1 MQLLSSPFSHATR
14 ISRSLSCA
22 GLVVGLIFA
31 TTNAALAEGANGT
44 ASATTPSTPSAVNPS
59 ANQVTGLGNAAC
71 VQQYNDYGIGLEQT
85 SQDVAIAQTAA
96 DAVGLGLEA
105 AGLASSFVSSAGAV
119 VGVTAQ
125 GVALGLGIAD
135 LFNQQTQI
143 NLANEQNGLSYCEQ
157 GFAGTISVSAGG
169 SNITGN
175 SIYNNNLGVAQNANV
190 GGNVT
195 ASQVHTTQ
203 GISTNGGGIIIGDP
217 NLTTFSSG
225 ITLGGGALSGAGFGG
240 AQAYT
245 GDVTAIAIGNSA
257 RATSINSTAMG
268 TTATAT
274 ATGASAFGAGAT
286 ASGIDSTSAGQGA
299 QATATGASAFGTG
312 ATASGLGSTSAGQ
325 GAQAT
330 TTGASAFGT
339 GATASGLGSTSAGQ
353 GAQATTT
360 GASAFG
366 TGATA
371 SGLGSTSAGQ
381 GAQATAA
388 GASAFG
394 TGATA
399 SGLGST
405 SAGQGA
411 QATATRASAFGT
423 DAAASGVGSTSVG
436 QGAQATAANSAAFGT
451 GAVASLENQQVFGTA
466 NDTYAMRGITSQESK
481 RRQSGLLQLPTTDAL
496 GNLAS
501 DGGATFRAIAA
512 NRAGLAI
519 SLALEAPD
527 LAAGEDFG
535 IRLGLGN
542 FDGNAHAMGFSAIGI
557 LGRNLISSGDRLAF
571 NGGIG
576 WGHSE
581 FMGYKQ
587 KGIVAGRAGLQLSW

>member
-1 MQLLSSPFSHATR
+1 MQPTRLLKS
-14 ISRSLSCA
+14 A
-22 GLVVGLIFA
+22 GLVFGLIIA
-31 TTNAALAEGANGT
+31 MASPALAQGANGT
-44 ASATTPSTPSAVNPS
+44 VSAATPSTPTAVNPS

-71 VQQYNDYGIGLEQT
+71 VQQYNDYGISLEQT
-85 SQDVAIAQTAA
+85 SQNVAIAQTAA
-96 DAVGLGLEA
+96 DSVGLALEV

-119 VGVTAQ
+119 PGVTAQ

-143 NLANEQNGLSYCEQ
+143 NLANEQNGLPYCEQ

-169 SNITGN
+169 SNITGD

-217 NLTTFSSG
+217 NFTTFSSG
-225 ITLGGGALSGAGFGG
+225 ITLGGGALSGAGYGG
-240 AQAYT
+240 KQAYT

-257 RATSINSTAMG
+257 RATSVNSTAMG
-268 TTATAT
+268 TSATAT
-274 ATGASAFGAGAT
+274 ATGATAFGASATASGVDAAAFGTSATASGASSVASGAGAT
-286 ASGIDSTSAGQGA
+286 ASGASSVASGAG
-299 QATATGASAFGTG
+299 ATASGASSVASGAGAMASEASSAAFGTG
-312 ATASGLGSTSAGQ
+312 ATASGASSVAS
-325 GAQAT
+325 
-330 TTGASAFGT
+330 GASATASGASSVASGAGATASGASSVASGAGAMASEASSAAFGT
-339 GATASGLGSTSAGQ
+339 GATASGASSVAS
-353 GAQATTT
+353 
-360 GASAFG
+360 GASATASG
-366 TGATA
+366 ASSVASGAGATA
-371 SGLGSTSAGQ
+371 SG
-381 GAQATAA
+381 
-388 GASAFG
+388 
-394 TGATA
+394 
-399 SGLGST
+399 
-405 SAGQGA
+405 
-411 QATATRASAFGT
+411 
-423 DAAASGVGSTSVG
+423 
-436 QGAQATAANSAAFGT
+436 ANSAAFGT
-451 GAVASLENQQVFGTA
+451 GAVASLSNQQVFGTA
-466 NDTYAMRGITSQESK
+466 NETYAMRGITSQESK

-527 LAAGEDFG
+527 LAAGETFG
-535 IRLGLGN
+535 MRMGVGN
-542 FDGNAHAMGFSAIGI
+542 FDGKAHAMGFSAIGI
-557 LGRNLISSGDRLAF
+557 LGRDLISTGDRLVL

-576 WGHSE
+576 WGNSD